1 MQLESN
7 TLFGTDSPL
16 HLFKLFAS
24 FDHLPLRKSCFGKW
38 HQHFCENVAHQ
49 PGLLASKSRL
59 ACESG
64 SNLEFICMWVTEKWW
79 SSQGC
84 HNTNLSKTGF
94 RKNRNNKDT
103 NPFMNKWGKTLF
115 NSSQLW
121 VFQLLLV
128 ISGFCAWTL
137 GQFNGRKKEQKHVE
151 EARCLGNLKGF
162 SLNV

>member
-24 FDHLPLRKSCFGKW
+24 FDHLPSGSHVLANGIS
-38 HQHFCENVAHQ
+38 NTSAPILPHQ

-84 HNTNLSKTGF
+84 HNTSLSCWRDSETTETHHEQIWQKA
-94 RKNRNNKDT
+94 
-103 NPFMNKWGKTLF
+103 
-115 NSSQLW
+115 QLW
-121 VFQLLLV
+121 VFQLFLV
-128 ISGFCAWTL
+128 ISCFCAWTL